1 MSKSHPFFSAHI
13 VCRIN
18 KKRARAS
25 HMIYFLSHFLR
36 HISCTHHIVS
46 SIGVNAIAI
55 SREYQKLIHSTE
67 TARDI
72 LTGGVHKDDNASRLV
87 YTRLAN
93 DIEQASRNVKIWQRS
108 IQESVSRTH
117 RDQVYVTPSSVL
129 NKVARKGY
137 IDMWKNSMGISEGRA
152 LDFTDTRYTHNTG
165 SVEMA
170 LDAMETLHT
179 QELSS
184 TSLIYML
191 TVSPHPHMSHAK
203 LQEKLSDFTKDLR
216 TSQTSFTDL
225 NEKCNSIIMWFHK
238 Q

>member
-1 MSKSHPFFSAHI
+1 
-13 VCRIN
+13 
-18 KKRARAS
+18 
-25 HMIYFLSHFLR
+25 MIYFLSHFVRSL
-36 HISCTHHIVS
+36 SCTHHIVS

-55 SREYQKLIHSTE
+55 SREYQRLIHSTE
-67 TARDI
+67 AARDI

-129 NKVARKGY
+129 NKVAQKGY
-137 IDMWKNSMGISEGRA
+137 IDMWKNRMGISGVRVF
-152 LDFTDTRYTHNTG
+152 DFTDAQYTHDVS
-165 SVEMA
+165 SVELA
-170 LDAMETLHT
+170 LEAMETLHT
-179 QELSS
+179 QDLAS

-203 LQEKLSDFTKDLR
+203 LQEKLSDFTKDLQR
-216 TSQTSFTDL
+216 SQLYFTYL
-225 NEKCNSIIMWFHK
+225 NRMCNSTTEWFPK